1 MKKIEFFTYK
11 KDMLELI
18 SASLSLVSKELDKRY
33 EMIAYL
39 AYHLAEEMGMTF
51 KDLEDV
57 TMAALFHDLGA
68 IGSEKTPT
76 PQELEADLTGRSSLT
91 AGMLSVMPGMKN
103 VSQIIRLSPYSYEYL
118 AVCDLDT
125 IILTKAQIVHAAVT
139 ITSNFN
145 DTEPVLTQVDRMVQ
159 GISSEANK
167 EFSID
172 VVDSIITMREKEDTW
187 FRYVYDPG
195 YIFYELVGNE
205 TIDLD
210 GTLGMARLAAM
221 IVDFRNPFTVM
232 HSAGVEASAV
242 KLAELMELDEE
253 KCKKMSIAGAL
264 HDLGKLHVP
273 NSILEKPGKLTKE
286 EMYIIREHPF
296 FTYKLLNNVRG
307 FEEITQWAAYH
318 HEKLNGKGYP
328 FRLTGVELTTEC
340 RIMAVADVF
349 SALAEDRPYRSG
361 MDKDKILDILD
372 DMVDRK
378 DISYEVVE
386 VLIDNYAEVDGYR
399 NEMAKKVGARYYR
412 KQ

>member
-1 MKKIEFFTYK
+1 MKVEFFTYRR
-11 KDMLELI
+11 DMLKLI
-18 SASLSLVSKELDKRY
+18 SESLGLVSKELDKRY

-39 AYHLAEEMGMTF
+39 AYHIAEEMGMTF
-51 KDLEDV
+51 GDLEDV
-57 TMAALFHDLGA
+57 TMAALLHDLGA

-76 PQELEADLTGRSSLT
+76 PQELEADLQGRSSLT
-91 AGMLSVMPGMKN
+91 AGMLSVMPGMKK
-103 VSQIIRLSPYSYEYL
+103 VSEIIRVAPYSYEYL
-118 AVCDLDT
+118 NVCDLDDT
-125 IILTKAQIVHAAVT
+125 ILTKAQIVHAAVT

-145 DTEPVLTQVDRMVQ
+145 DSEAVLTQVDRMVQ

-172 VVDSIITMREKEDTW
+172 IVDTILTMREKEDVW
-187 FRYVYDPG
+187 FRYLYDPG
-195 YIFYELVGNE
+195 HIFYELVGNE
-205 TIDLD
+205 TLNLD
-210 GTLGMARLAAM
+210 KTLEMSRLVAM

-242 KLAELMELDEE
+242 KLAELMGLDDDVV
-253 KCKKMSIAGAL
+253 KKMSIAGAL
-264 HDLGKLHVP
+264 HDIGKLHVP

-296 FTYKLLNNVRG
+296 FTYKLLNGVRG
-307 FEEITQWAAYH
+307 FEEIAQWAAYH

-372 DMVDRK
+372 DMVDKK

-386 VLIDNYAEVDGYR
+386 VLINNYAEVDGYR

-412 KQ
+412 QQ